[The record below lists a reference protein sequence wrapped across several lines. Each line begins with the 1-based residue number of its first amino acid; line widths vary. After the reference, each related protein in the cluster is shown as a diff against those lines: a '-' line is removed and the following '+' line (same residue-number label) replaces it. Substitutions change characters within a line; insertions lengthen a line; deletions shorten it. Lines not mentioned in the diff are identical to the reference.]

1 MSPALAAPQF
11 MKKGEA
17 ATSGPGWKER
27 RMAKNRAEAEAVS
40 RKLNEE
46 KEAMKGVAPATEE
59 EVRELSRKMNAC
71 MVENKQGHWRA
82 PPRAP
87 SRLAGLRG

>member
-1 MSPALAAPQF
+1 
-11 MKKGEA
+11 
-17 ATSGPGWKER
+17 
-27 RMAKNRAEAEAVS
+27 MAKNRAEAEAVS

-46 KEAMKGVAPATEE
+46 KESMKGVAPATEE